1 MIKKEKIGLFC
12 LGGGLY
18 TLLELLWRGRSHGS
32 MFLLGGGC
40 FLMLGKLGRWKLPLP
55 VKMLLGAAGIT
66 AGELATGLL
75 LNRRFR
81 IWDYRLLPLNFRGQI
96 CLTYSLLWLP
106 VSLLGMWCYAV
117 AEALLRKKPTGRKP
131 VG

>member
-1 MIKKEKIGLFC
+1 MRFFKKIILFC

-40 FLMLGKLGRWKLPLP
+40 FLMLGWLRRRSLSLPT
-55 VKMLLGAAGIT
+55 KMLLGSAGIT

-75 LNRRFR
+75 VNQDYGV
-81 IWDYRLLPLNFRGQI
+81 WDYRDLPLNFLGQI
-96 CLTYSLLWLP
+96 CASFSLLWIP
-106 VSLLGMWCYAV
+106 VSLLGMWVYGM
-117 AEALLRKKPTGRKP
+117 AEKRLFSQ
-131 VG
+131 

>member
-1 MIKKEKIGLFC
+1 MRFFKKTILFC

-40 FLMLGKLGRWKLPLP
+40 FLMLGWLRRRSLSLPT
-55 VKMLLGAAGIT
+55 KMLLGSAGIT

-75 LNRRFR
+75 VNQDYGV
-81 IWDYRLLPLNFRGQI
+81 WDYRDLPLNFLGQI
-96 CLTYSLLWLP
+96 CASFSLLWIP
-106 VSLLGMWCYAV
+106 VSLLGMWVYGM
-117 AEALLRKKPTGRKP
+117 AEKRLFSQ
-131 VG
+131 

>member
-1 MIKKEKIGLFC
+1 MRFFKKIILFC

-40 FLMLGKLGRWKLPLP
+40 FLMLGWLRRRSLSLPT
-55 VKMLLGAAGIT
+55 KMLLGSAGIT

-75 LNRRFR
+75 VNQDYGV
-81 IWDYRLLPLNFRGQI
+81 WDYRDLPLNFLGQI
-96 CLTYSLLWLP
+96 CASFSLLWIP
-106 VSLLGMWCYAV
+106 VSLLGMWVYGM
-117 AEALLRKKPTGRKP
+117 AEKRMFLQ
-131 VG
+131 

>member
-1 MIKKEKIGLFC
+1 MRFFKKIILFC

-40 FLMLGKLGRWKLPLP
+40 FLMLGWLRRRSLSLPT
-55 VKMLLGAAGIT
+55 KMLLGSAGIT

-75 LNRRFR
+75 VNQDYGV
-81 IWDYRLLPLNFRGQI
+81 WDYRDLPLNFLGQI
-96 CLTYSLLWLP
+96 CASFSLLWIP
-106 VSLLGMWCYAV
+106 VSLLGMWVYGM
-117 AEALLRKKPTGRKP
+117 AEKRLFLQ
-131 VG
+131 